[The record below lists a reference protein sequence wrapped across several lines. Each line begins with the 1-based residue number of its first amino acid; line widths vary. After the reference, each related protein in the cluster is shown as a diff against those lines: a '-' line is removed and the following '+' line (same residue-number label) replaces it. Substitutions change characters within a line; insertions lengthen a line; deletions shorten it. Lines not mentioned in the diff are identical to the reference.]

1 MKVSLWYIGKNKQ
14 SFISD
19 GIEFYKKKLI
29 HYTKFEIEEFSKI
42 KIGKNDSPIRQ
53 KKIEADFLLSKIPKS
68 AFLVLLDEKGK
79 SYSSIKFSRWLDNQI
94 ATSSKDIIFLVGG
107 AFGFADQIYDRSD
120 MKLSLSEMTFS
131 HQIIRVA
138 FLEQL
143 YRAFT
148 IIKREKYHNE

>member
-14 SFISD
+14 DFIKE
-19 GIEFYKKKLI
+19 GIAFYKKKLL
-29 HYTKFEIEEFSKI
+29 HYTRFDIQEYGKI
-42 KIGKNDSPIRQ
+42 KVGKNDEPAKH
-53 KKIEADFLLSKIPKS
+53 KKIEADFLLDKIPSS

-79 SYSSIKFSRWLDNQI
+79 QLDSIKFSGWMETQMV
-94 ATSSKDIIFLVGG
+94 SSPKDIIFLIGG
-107 AFGFADQIYDRSD
+107 AYGFDQSLYSRADY
-120 MKLSLSEMTFS
+120 KLSLSAMTFS

-148 IIKREKYHNE
+148 IIKREKYHNV

>member
-14 SFISD
+14 DFITE
-19 GIEFYKKKLI
+19 GIEFYKKKI
-29 HYTKFEIEEFSKI
+29 VHYTKFEIQEYSKI
-42 KIGKNDSPIRQ
+42 KVGKNDAPAKH
-53 KKIEADFLLSKIPKS
+53 KKIEADFLLDKIPKT

-79 SYSSIKFSRWLDNQI
+79 QFDSVKFSRWIENQLVS
-94 ATSSKDIIFLVGG
+94 SSKDIIFLIGG
-107 AFGFADQIYDRSD
+107 AYGFDMRLYERSD
-120 MKLSLSEMTFS
+120 MQLSLSAMTFS

-148 IIKREKYHNE
+148 IIKGEKYHNI